1 MLPAIPSDPVVLGA
15 GAAPDAV
22 APKSKV
28 PLWIKVPYTLF
39 VAVLVPYYWK
49 AYSPWNFLY
58 FCDVALLMTLVALW
72 TESRFIASLEAI
84 AIVLP
89 QTLWVIDLAVRACG
103 VHVLG
108 LTDYMFNPQLPIFTR
123 ALSLFHGWL
132 PFLLVYLL
140 VRLGY
145 DRRAFVWQCVIGVA
159 LVWFCFF
166 FAPKPPAPVEWPNL
180 AVNVNYVWGPD
191 DKHPQTWMPPVA
203 WVGVLSAIF
212 VVVIYTPSHLILR
225 KVFAKK

>member
-1 MLPAIPSDPVVLGA
+1 
-15 GAAPDAV
+15 
-22 APKSKV
+22 
-28 PLWIKVPYTLF
+28 
-39 VAVLVPYYWK
+39 
-49 AYSPWNFLY
+49 
-58 FCDVALLMTLVALW
+58 
-72 TESRFIASLEAI
+72 
-84 AIVLP
+84 
-89 QTLWVIDLAVRACG
+89 
-103 VHVLG
+103 
-108 LTDYMFNPQLPIFTR
+108 
-123 ALSLFHGWL
+123 
-132 PFLLVYLL
+132 
-140 VRLGY
+140 
-145 DRRAFVWQCVIGVA
+145 VIGVA